1 MIKREMYMKRIRPF
15 IGTELIKVMTGI
27 RRCGKSVML
36 ELIFVC
42 DKSGEKL
49 YVQVAYLLA
58 SDETVQREF
67 GAYDNIRDNYP
78 KYVVSLDEF
87 DMSRN
92 GIKHRNI
99 CDFLLA
105 EEWN

>member
-1 MIKREMYMKRIRPF
+1 MTEPLTLICMKK
-15 IGTELIKVMTGI
+15 GHYEA
-27 RRCGKSVML
+27 
-36 ELIFVC
+36 EQ
-42 DKSGEKL
+42 D
-49 YVQVAYLLA
+49 
-58 SDETVQREF
+58 
-67 GAYDNIRDNYP
+67 IRDNYP

-105 EEWN
+105 KEWN